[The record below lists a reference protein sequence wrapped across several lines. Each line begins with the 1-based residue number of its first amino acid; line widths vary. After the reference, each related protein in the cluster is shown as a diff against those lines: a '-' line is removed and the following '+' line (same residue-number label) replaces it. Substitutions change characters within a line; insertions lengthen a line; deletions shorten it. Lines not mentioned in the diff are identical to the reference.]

1 MRCEKA
7 SCGHST
13 VCSLRKF
20 KAHLY
25 THTDKKEEVQCLFC
39 SYKSNTSGTLQS
51 HFSRKHRVQTVEMIC
66 SKFLL
71 NDRIEGFNYTEDVEV
86 EKDKKLEISVD
97 VTEGFSDED
106 DGGEEF
112 DEEEVFVKALAMMVK
127 YINSMILNLNDIIF
141 SSTSG

>member
-1 MRCEKA
+1 M
-7 SCGHST
+7 
-13 VCSLRKF
+13 
-20 KAHLY
+20 
-25 THTDKKEEVQCLFC
+25 
-39 SYKSNTSGTLQS
+39 
-51 HFSRKHRVQTVEMIC
+51 
-66 SKFLL
+66 
-71 NDRIEGFNYTEDVEV
+71 EV

-112 DEEEVFVKALAMMVK
+112 DEEEVFVKALAMTVK